1 MAIQISE
8 DKLSP
13 EAKEA
18 LRNAK
23 SKSQLLRDALEAYV
37 RNMDVSST
45 ITKNNNLANDI
56 KDIKDMLLK
65 ISEGSIQIIKDNI
78 RTEDIKQDKAHEIN
92 KNIEVK
98 EAIEEKKI
106 EVKKSDER
114 TEVKNKV
121 INENKDTE
129 PKKVIEPIKEKKN
142 EMSEEEKRKI
152 DEMVNNLV
160 SMI

>member
-37 RNMDVSST
+37 RKMDVSSNVM
-45 ITKNNNLANDI
+45 KNNNLTNDI
-56 KDIKDMLLK
+56 KDIKEMLQK
-65 ISEGSIQIIKDNI
+65 ISEGSIKIRKDNI
-78 RTEDIKQDKAHEIN
+78 KTEDIKQNKAPEIN
-92 KNIEVK
+92 KKIEV
-98 EAIEEKKI
+98 EEVIEEKKV
-106 EVKKSDER
+106 EVKKS
-114 TEVKNKV
+114 TNISEVKNKV
-121 INENKDTE
+121 INEIKDTDQ
-129 PKKVIEPIKEKKN
+129 KKFIEPIKEKKN

-152 DEMVNNLV
+152 EEMVNNSL
-160 SMI
+160 SLF

>member
-37 RNMDVSST
+37 RNMDVSAT

-65 ISEGSIQIIKDNI
+65 ISEGSIQITKDNI
-78 RTEDIKQDKAHEIN
+78 RTEDIKQYKAHEIN

-142 EMSEEEKRKI
+142 
-152 DEMVNNLV
+152 
-160 SMI
+160 

>member
-37 RNMDVSST
+37 RNMNVSST
-45 ITKNNNLANDI
+45 IPNNNLISDI
-56 KDIKDMLLK
+56 KDIKEMLLK
-65 ISEGSIQIIKDNI
+65 ISEGTIQVTKEN
-78 RTEDIKQDKAHEIN
+78 IKQDKVTEIN
-92 KNIEVK
+92 KNIEVEGVRK
-98 EAIEEKKI
+98 EKKI
-106 EVKKSDER
+106 NDIEKVTKVANISEVENRIINEVKD
-114 TEVKNKV
+114 VV
-121 INENKDTE
+121 
-129 PKKVIEPIKEKKN
+129 PKKVIEQRKDDNK
-142 EMSEEEKRKI
+142 EMSEEEKRRI
-152 DEMVNNLV
+152 EEMVNNSL